1 MTGLIF
7 TRIQEGTQLGGLTQ
21 PGQTEQGILYHVP
34 SCWVLVGGGLG
45 GGNSLVAQ
53 ERAAAAVVE
62 SGFVA
67 RSGFVLFSVFPF
79 SVSLLLLFPVFAVL
93 LNCPY
98 PDPPLSAFF
107 FPFPACRREEGRLR
121 GVFVAGGS
129 RNQNTRVFLS
139 TLFEKWHKCF
149 PFSSHW
155 GLPLTARTFQISWR
169 VAWQLH
175 QPVPSHSGMHLVRSH
190 GLVYV

>member
-98 PDPPLSAFF
+98 PNPPVSAAF
-107 FPFPACRREEGRLR
+107 
-121 GVFVAGGS
+121 
-129 RNQNTRVFLS
+129 
-139 TLFEKWHKCF
+139 F
-149 PFSSHW
+149 PFSSAAWRGEGRPRGAFVAGRCQTITLNLAPNVGW
-155 GLPLTARTFQISWR
+155 G
-169 VAWQLH
+169 
-175 QPVPSHSGMHLVRSH
+175 
-190 GLVYV
+190 